1 MISKYAVYAN
11 VTKVTCHDGKKRYL
25 ILCPIMSD
33 DEGAG
38 WCPTCPFYEPT
49 NPVYKRNPGIVNRCH
64 LLNTRYMDGVYDTF
78 DQVRKIIEEAY
89 GTCFIG

>member
-25 ILCPIMSD
+25 ILCP
-33 DEGAG
+33 EEEATH
-38 WCPTCPFYEPT
+38 CYECPFCERI
-49 NPVYKRNPGIVNRCH
+49 NSRYKLRPSRTVDCH
-64 LLNTRYMDGVYDTF
+64 LVNIAHDHVLCDTF
-78 DQVRKIIEEAY
+78 DEVREIIEEAY

>member
-11 VTKVTCHDGKKRYL
+11 VTKVTCHDGKERYL
-25 ILCPIMSD
+25 ILCPD
-33 DEGAG
+33 DWTEEVFTCRG
-38 WCPTCPFYEPT
+38 CPFYEPT
-49 NPVYKRNPGIVNRCH
+49 NPVYERNPGRVNRCH
-64 LLNTRYMDGVYDTF
+64 LLNTRYADGVYDPF